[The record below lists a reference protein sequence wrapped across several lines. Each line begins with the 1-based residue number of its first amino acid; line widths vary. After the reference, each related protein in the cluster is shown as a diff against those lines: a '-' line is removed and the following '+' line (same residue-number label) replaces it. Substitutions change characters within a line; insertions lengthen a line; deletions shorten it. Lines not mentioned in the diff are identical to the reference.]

1 MKEVICD
8 IGHREEDLPVKVE
21 IKKNFGII
29 PPLEGR
35 KTIFLIKI
43 TKKEEELPGI
53 IHCHLIAPKDEDII
67 HTEDFKRPFREKK
80 VEIVFQYPGYH
91 RWCCGS
97 KMQSTY
103 RDLPS
108 SEYHQILN
116 IVGYKSFRVYQIFEF
131 IIAIIGAVLAVIAV
145 FITAIT
151 GILTL

>member
-43 TKKEEELPGI
+43 TKKEEELPEI
-53 IHCHLIAPKDEDII
+53 IHCHLIAPKDFDDII

-97 KMQSTY
+97 KMQITY
-103 RDLPS
+103 RNPPS
-108 SEYHQILN
+108 SEY
-116 IVGYKSFRVYQIFEF
+116 YPC
-131 IIAIIGAVLAVIAV
+131 V
-145 FITAIT
+145 F
-151 GILTL
+151 G